1 MNVLNRILVVIGLL
15 LALPLGMAMCIAPMP
30 ILEAIG
36 QGLDGLVLW
45 LHATPALMRILLGI
59 LFALAWMVI
68 CLLLLILELRR
79 PPRRMVRVERVD
91 GGVVEVN
98 LKTIT
103 DHIAYELEQL
113 PGVLHTRS
121 RASVRRNAV
130 AVEVEVET
138 AGDMAVPAQASQIVD
153 VVRHVVEE
161 KVGVRLAHPPQVRM
175 QATPAPAV
183 IRRPVEGPPS
193 GSSSPNPPPL

>member
-1 MNVLNRILVVIGLL
+1 MNALNRILVVLGLL
-15 LALPLGMAMCIAPMP
+15 LALPLGIALCVAPIP
-30 ILEAIG
+30 ILGAIG
-36 QGLDGLVLW
+36 QGLDRLLSW
-45 LHATPALMRILLGI
+45 LGTTPALARISLGI

-68 CLLLLILELRR
+68 CLLLLVLELRR

-98 LKTIT
+98 LKTVT

-113 PGVLHTRS
+113 PGVLRARP
-121 RASVRRNAV
+121 RASVRRGAV

-138 AGDMAVPAQASQIVD
+138 AADLTVPAQASQILE
-153 VVRHVVEE
+153 VVRRVVEE
-161 KVGVRLAHPPQVRM
+161 KVGVRLAGPPQVRI

-183 IRRPVEGPPS
+183 VRRRVEGPPS
-193 GSSSPNPPPL
+193 IPNP

>member
-1 MNVLNRILVVIGLL
+1 MNILNRILVVIGLL
-15 LALPLGMAMCIAPMP
+15 IALPLGIALCVAPIP
-30 ILEAIG
+30 ILGATG
-36 QGLDGLVLW
+36 QGLDSLISW
-45 LHATPALMRILLGI
+45 LDTVPPLARILLGI

-91 GGVVEVN
+91 GGTVEVN

-103 DHIAYELEQL
+103 DHIAYELEQM
-113 PGVLHTRS
+113 PGVLRARS

-130 AVEVEVET
+130 AVEVEVDT

-153 VVRHVVEE
+153 AIRHVVEE
-161 KVGVRLAHPPQVRM
+161 KVGVRLAQPPQVRM
-175 QATPAPAV
+175 HAAPAPAV
-183 IRRPVEGPPS
+183 VRRPVEGPPAIN
-193 GSSSPNPPPL
+193 NP

>member
-1 MNVLNRILVVIGLL
+1 MNILNRILVVLWLL
-15 LALPLGMAMCIAPMP
+15 IALPLGIALCVAPMP
-30 ILEAIG
+30 ILGAVGEGVERLISW
-36 QGLDGLVLW
+36 LDI
-45 LHATPALMRILLGI
+45 TPTLARISLGI

-79 PPRRMVRVERVD
+79 PPHRMVRVERVD

-113 PGVLHTRS
+113 PGVLRARS
-121 RASVRRNAV
+121 RASARRNAV
-130 AVEVEVET
+130 AVEVEVDV

-153 VVRHVVEE
+153 AVRHAVEE
-161 KVGVRLAHPPQVRM
+161 KVGVRLAQPPQVRL
-175 QATPAPAV
+175 QAAPAPAV
-183 IRRPVEGPPS
+183 VRRQVEGPPS
-193 GSSSPNPPPL
+193 APNR

>member
-1 MNVLNRILVVIGLL
+1 MNILNRILVVLWLL
-15 LALPLGMAMCIAPMP
+15 LALPLGMALCVAPIP
-30 ILEAIG
+30 ILGAIG
-36 QGLDGLVLW
+36 QGLDNLISWLNTTPVL
-45 LHATPALMRILLGI
+45 ARTLLGI
-59 LFALAWMVI
+59 LFALAWMVL

-113 PGVLHTRS
+113 PGVLRARS

-130 AVEVEVET
+130 AVEVEVDT
-138 AGDMAVPAQASQIVD
+138 AGDITVPAQASQIVD
-153 VVRHVVEE
+153 AVRHVVEE
-161 KVGVRLAHPPQVRM
+161 KVGVRLAQPPQVRLH
-175 QATPAPAV
+175 ATPAPAV
-183 IRRPVEGPPS
+183 ARRPVEGPPS
-193 GSSSPNPPPL
+193 ITP

>member
-15 LALPLGMAMCIAPMP
+15 IALLLGITLCIAPIP

-36 QGLDGLVLW
+36 QGLDGLVSW
-45 LHATPALMRILLGI
+45 LETVPALARILLGV

-68 CLLLLILELRR
+68 CILLLVLELRR

-91 GGVVEVN
+91 GGAVEVN
-98 LKTIT
+98 LKTIN

-113 PGVLHTRS
+113 PGVLRARS

-138 AGDMAVPAQASQIVD
+138 AGDMTVPAQASQIVEAI
-153 VVRHVVEE
+153 RHVVEE
-161 KVGVRLAHPPQVRM
+161 KVGVRLAQPPQVRM
-175 QATPAPAV
+175 HATPAPA
-183 IRRPVEGPPS
+183 IARRPVGGPPAINT
-193 GSSSPNPPPL
+193 P

>member
-15 LALPLGMAMCIAPMP
+15 IALPLGMALCIVPIP
-30 ILEAIG
+30 ILGAIG
-36 QGLDGLVLW
+36 QGLDSLVSW
-45 LHATPALMRILLGI
+45 LDTTPGLMRILLGI

-113 PGVLHTRS
+113 PGVLRARS

-130 AVEVEVET
+130 AVEVEVDT

-161 KVGVRLAHPPQVRM
+161 KVGVRLAQPPQVRM
-175 QATPAPAV
+175 HAAPAPAM

-193 GSSSPNPPPL
+193 GNSL

>member
-1 MNVLNRILVVIGLL
+1 MNVLNRILVVLGLL
-15 LALPLGMAMCIAPMP
+15 IALPLGIALCVAPMP
-30 ILEAIG
+30 ILGAMG
-36 QGLDGLVLW
+36 QGLNNLVSW
-45 LHATPALMRILLGI
+45 LDTTPALARILLGI

-113 PGVLHTRS
+113 PGVLRARS

-130 AVEVEVET
+130 AVEVEVDT

-161 KVGVRLAHPPQVRM
+161 KVGVRLAQPPQVRM
-175 QATPAPAV
+175 HVAPAPAM

-193 GSSSPNPPPL
+193 GNSL